1 MIQNLR
7 PRFPRPA
14 IHRGESLK
22 NTEQQKG
29 RTPMHRGELLV
40 RSVGKDEAYWV
51 VMVAAVVAVATLGRG
66 HVPQDVLTL
75 AGLALICAMAAAR
88 FTLFKTLD
96 VQRLDWSMD
105 EHTLTIGSD
114 VIPLEDVFSVGVHS
128 GLNAKGSRTL
138 VIKTKA
144 RGYRYPAVTLGTAH
158 RESVRALW
166 EIHDLLQAD
175 LQARK
180 AQ

>member
-1 MIQNLR
+1 
-7 PRFPRPA
+7 
-14 IHRGESLK
+14 
-22 NTEQQKG
+22 
-29 RTPMHRGELLV
+29 MHRGELLV

-75 AGLALICAMAAAR
+75 AGLALICVMAAAR

-138 VIKTKA
+138 VVKTGK

-158 RESVRALW
+158 RESVRAMW

-180 AQ
+180 AR

>member
-1 MIQNLR
+1 
-7 PRFPRPA
+7 
-14 IHRGESLK
+14 
-22 NTEQQKG
+22 
-29 RTPMHRGELLV
+29 MHRGELLV

-51 VMVAAVVAVATLGRG
+51 VMVAAVVAIATLGRG
-66 HVPQDVLTL
+66 HVPQETLTL
-75 AGLALICAMAAAR
+75 AGLAVICAMAAAR

-114 VIPLEDVFSVGVHS
+114 AIPLEDVFSVGVQS

-138 VIKTKA
+138 VVKTKEK
-144 RGYRYPAVTLGTAH
+144 GYRYPSVTLGAAH
-158 RESVRALW
+158 KESVRAMW
-166 EIHDLLQAD
+166 EIHDLVQAD
-175 LQARK
+175 IQARK